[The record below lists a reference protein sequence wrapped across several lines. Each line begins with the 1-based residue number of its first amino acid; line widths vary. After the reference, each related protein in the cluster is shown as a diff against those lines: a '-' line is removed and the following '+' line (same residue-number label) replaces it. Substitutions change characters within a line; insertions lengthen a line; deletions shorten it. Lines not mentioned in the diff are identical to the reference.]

1 MGVQDGVEITAY
13 LVNESRARL
22 PDLSGDWLAAE
33 WIPPAG
39 RGAVGQLWQDF
50 AECVYPHDD
59 LVVALRARCV
69 LDTLGS
75 ALRREPETVL
85 VVLGAGF
92 SSYPWLLPF
101 PHSIEVDLPE
111 IVTAKQ
117 RRAAELRSAG
127 KIDERDVTYLAADL
141 ADEHQLLGLAG
152 RLTALAAGRPAA
164 VVAEGV
170 VFYLPAA
177 AATAIA
183 RLGAVMDR
191 GAPTIITYWP
201 AGAADHPVLAAQRQW
216 FRRRAVPENAAY
228 HSPADLSG
236 EPGRQLRV
244 LAPEQLQR
252 EYLGEVRVPENELI
266 PEYVAV
272 AG

>member
-1 MGVQDGVEITAY
+1 MQDGVEITAY

-22 PDLSGDWLAAE
+22 PDLSGDRLAAE
-33 WIPPAG
+33 WIPAAR
-39 RGAVGQLWQDF
+39 RGAVEQLWQDF
-50 AECVYPHDD
+50 AGSVYPHDD

-69 LDTLGS
+69 LDTLS
-75 ALRREPETVL
+75 HALRRIPDTVL

-101 PHSIEVDLPE
+101 RHSVEVDLPGV
-111 IVTAKQ
+111 VTAKQ

-127 KIDERDVTYLAADL
+127 KIDQRNVTYLPADL
-141 ADEHQLLGLAG
+141 ADEHQLLGLAD
-152 RLTALAAGRPAA
+152 RLPALAAGRPAA
-164 VVAEGV
+164 VVAEGL

-177 AATAIA
+177 AATTFA
-183 RLGAVMDR
+183 RLGAVMGR

-216 FRRRAVPENAAY
+216 FRRHAVPENAAY
-228 HSPADLSG
+228 HSAADLSG
-236 EPGRQLRV
+236 EPGRPVRV

-272 AG
+272 AQ

>member
-1 MGVQDGVEITAY
+1 MRDGVEITAY

-22 PDLSGDWLAAE
+22 PGLSGDWLAAE
-33 WIPPAG
+33 WIPADR
-39 RGAVGQLWQDF
+39 RGAVEQLWQEF
-50 AECVYPHDD
+50 AGSVYPHDD
-59 LVVALRARCV
+59 LVVALRGRCV
-69 LDTLGS
+69 LDTLS
-75 ALRREPETVL
+75 RALRAVPDTVL

-101 PHSIEVDLPE
+101 RHSVEVDLPE

-117 RRAAELRSAG
+117 DRAAELRSAG
-127 KIDERDVTYLAADL
+127 RIDDRDVTYLSADL
-141 ADEHQLLGLAG
+141 ADEHQLLGLAD
-152 RLTALAAGRPAA
+152 RVPALAAGRPAA

-177 AATAIA
+177 AATSFA
-183 RLGAVMDR
+183 RLGAAVGR

-201 AGAADHPVLAAQRQW
+201 TGAADHPVLAAQREW
-216 FRRRAVPENAAY
+216 FRRHAVPENAAY
-228 HSPADLSG
+228 HSPGDLTG

-244 LAPEQLQR
+244 LAPEQLER
-252 EYLGEVRVPENELI
+252 KYLGEVRVPENELI

-272 AG
+272 AR